1 MSASHAAQVRQQLQ
15 AFTLGGITA
24 LYFGYVRVSHD
35 VWSAAEAV
43 DSRLDTLG
51 KETVGGQASLQ
62 KRVGSL
68 EGEIAK
74 LKGELA
80 EIKEK
85 ARG

>member
-43 DSRLDTLG
+43 DSKAAADAAATAKAMPIEELT
-51 KETVGGQASLQ
+51 E
-62 KRVGSL
+62 
-68 EGEIAK
+68 EEIDRF
-74 LKGELA
+74 ELVD
-80 EIKEK
+80 
-85 ARG
+85 